1 MEAKNSWFVNVS
13 PFPRR
18 YFQVPCSFVFGGV
31 SYLFFMTGF
40 SPHPA
45 PRHTLTFL
53 TGTQQRGEASHICF
67 YHSNLRRGRR
77 KDMVS
82 MGPGPP
88 KPTQDSRISCLDDI
102 TIFLRI
108 GIPCK
113 PSCATGILGW
123 GVDPKHGALR
133 KNPAAQHVI
142 QANTFLVLGHAH
154 TLWGIGSHSLQ
165 RCKCDKIPRFVDHWS
180 QDPNAESAP
189 VIPIHNIGDLYTV
202 YWILNY
208 LAVRKCGCG
217 RTQKEGINKQPRLH
231 ETRNRWLLLV
241 MIKPG

>member
-1 MEAKNSWFVNVS
+1 MFLLFQEGIFRFHVRSFSGVYPIFSSWQAFPHTPHRGTRWLFSQALSKEVKQVTSASIIVTCGAVAGKTWWVWDLDLPNRPRIPGFHAWMTS
-13 PFPRR
+13 P
-18 YFQVPCSFVFGGV
+18 
-31 SYLFFMTGF
+31 
-40 SPHPA
+40 
-45 PRHTLTFL
+45 
-53 TGTQQRGEASHICF
+53 
-67 YHSNLRRGRR
+67 
-77 KDMVS
+77 
-82 MGPGPP
+82 
-88 KPTQDSRISCLDDI
+88 
-102 TIFLRI
+102 RI